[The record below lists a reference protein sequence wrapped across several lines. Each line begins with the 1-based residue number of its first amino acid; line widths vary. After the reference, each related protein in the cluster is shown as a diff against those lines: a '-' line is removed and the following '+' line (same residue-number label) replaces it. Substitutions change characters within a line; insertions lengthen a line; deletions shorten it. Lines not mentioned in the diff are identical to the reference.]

1 MALNI
6 NWYPGHM
13 KKTKEDIEKN
23 LKLVDIVLE
32 IIDARIPESSRN
44 PMLDDILKDKPRMI
58 IMNKSD
64 LADPKENQRW
74 INKFKNDGI
83 KALPMN
89 SKEKI
94 NVGKIYDMAR
104 KILADKFKKYEEKE
118 IENPIIRM
126 MIVGVPNSGK
136 STFINNVA
144 NRKGARVGNRPGVTQ
159 TKQWIKTNSNLQLL
173 DTPGVLWP
181 KFDDRTGLHLS
192 YTNAIKDEILNIEDL
207 TLYFLKE
214 MAEEYPEN
222 LKERY
227 GVDPTMEA
235 IDIYEAIAK
244 RRGAIIAGGDFD
256 YTRTATIILN
266 DFRTGKLGRI
276 TLEKIWNILNI
287 TMI

>member
-74 INKFKNDGI
+74 INKFKNEGI
-83 KALPMN
+83 IALPMN
-89 SKEKI
+89 SKERI
-94 NVGKIYDMAR
+94 NVGKIYDIAR
-104 KILADKFKKYEEKE
+104 EILADKFKKYEEKE

-144 NRKGARVGNRPGVTQ
+144 QRKGARVGNRPGVTQ

-207 TLYFLKE
+207 TLYFLRE
-214 MAEEYPEN
+214 LAESYPEN

-227 GVDPTMEA
+227 GVDPSMEA

-276 TLEKIWNILNI
+276 TLEKI
-287 TMI
+287 

>member
-74 INKFKNDGI
+74 INRFKNDGI
-83 KALPMN
+83 IALPMN

-104 KILADKFKKYEEKE
+104 KILADKFRKYEEKE

-144 NRKGARVGNRPGVTQ
+144 QRKGARVGNRPGVTQ

-207 TLYFLKE
+207 TLYFLRE
-214 MAEEYPEN
+214 LAESYPEN

-227 GVDPTMEA
+227 GVDPSMEA

-276 TLEKIWNILNI
+276 TLEKI
-287 TMI
+287 

>member
-83 KALPMN
+83 IALPMN

-104 KILADKFKKYEEKE
+104 KILADKFRKYEEKE

-207 TLYFLKE
+207 TLYFLRE
-214 MAEEYPEN
+214 LAESYPEN

-227 GVDPTMEA
+227 GVDPSMEA

-276 TLEKIWNILNI
+276 TLEKI
-287 TMI
+287 

>member
-32 IIDARIPESSRN
+32 IIDARIPDSSRN

-74 INKFKNDGI
+74 INKFKNEGI
-83 KALPMN
+83 IALPMN

-104 KILADKFKKYEEKE
+104 EILADKFKKYEEKE

-144 NRKGARVGNRPGVTQ
+144 QRKGARVGNRPGVTQ

-207 TLYFLKE
+207 TLYFLRE
-214 MAEEYPEN
+214 LAESYPEN

-276 TLEKIWNILNI
+276 TLEKI
-287 TMI
+287 

>member
-23 LKLVDIVLE
+23 LRLVDIVLE

-44 PMLDDILKDKPRMI
+44 PMLDDILAEKPRMI

-64 LADPKENQRW
+64 LADPKENQKW

-83 KALPMN
+83 VALPMN
-89 SKEKI
+89 SKERI
-94 NVGKIYDMAR
+94 NVGKIYDIAR
-104 KILADKFKKYEEKE
+104 EILAEKFKKHEEKD
-118 IENPIIRM
+118 IDNPVIRM

-144 NRKGARVGNRPGVTQ
+144 QRKGARVGNRPGVTQ

-192 YTNAIKDEILNIEDL
+192 FTNAIKDEILNIEDL

-214 MAEEYPEN
+214 IAKEYPEN
-222 LKERY
+222 LSERY
-227 GVDPTMEA
+227 GVDPSDEA

-244 RRGAIIAGGDFD
+244 KRGAIIAGGDFD
-256 YTRTATIILN
+256 YTRTASIILN

-276 TLEKIWNILNI
+276 TLEKL
-287 TMI
+287 

>member
-74 INKFKNDGI
+74 INKFKNEGI
-83 KALPMN
+83 KAIPMN

-276 TLEKIWNILNI
+276 TLEKI
-287 TMI
+287 

>member
-13 KKTKEDIEKN
+13 KKTKEEIEKN

-44 PMLDDILKDKPRMI
+44 PMLDDIIKDKPRMI

-74 INKFKNDGI
+74 INKFKNEGI
-83 KALPMN
+83 LAIPMN
-89 SKEKI
+89 SKERI
-94 NVGKIYDMAR
+94 NVGKIYDMA
-104 KILADKFKKYEEKE
+104 KEVLTDKFKKHAEKD
-118 IENPIIRM
+118 IDNPLIRM

-144 NRKGARVGNRPGVTQ
+144 QRKGARVGNRPGVTQ

-181 KFDDRTGLHLS
+181 KFDDRIGLHLS
-192 YTNAIKDEILNIEDL
+192 YTNAIKDEIVNIEDL

-214 MAEEYPEN
+214 IAKSYPDN
-222 LKERY
+222 LNERY
-227 GVDPTMEA
+227 GVDPSMEA
-235 IDIYEAIAK
+235 IDIYEAIAQ

-276 TLEKIWNILNI
+276 TLE
-287 TMI
+287 TV